1 MRRVTTSSRKSTKG
15 AQKILEVQH
24 LRPAAVQGDHIGAE
38 ARLQRGVAP
47 QLIEHHLGDRVALDL
62 DDDAHA
68 VAVGFVAQ
76 IRNAFDAL
84 VAHQF
89 GNLLDQR
96 RLVHL
101 IGNFGD
107 DERFAL
113 LAQFLDFDAGA
124 HDDRAAPGMIGA
136 ADAAAP
142 EDHSAG
148 RKIRPRHD
156 LHQFVDG
163 DLRPFHQRH
172 DRVDHL
178 AEIVGRDIGR
188 HADGDPPCPID
199 EQVGKLGRK
208 NGRLFEF
215 RRIIRREIDRIL
227 VEIVEQRE
235 SDAVEPA
242 FGVAVGR
249 RRIAV
254 DRTEIALP
262 VDQRQP
268 HREGLRHSHQRVVDR
283 EIAVRVIFAHRIA
296 DDAGRFLVG
305 FVGGEAV
312 FVHRIEDAPMHR
324 LQPVA
329 HVRQRP
335 ADDHAHGVIEIGALH
350 FVGDGNRAD
359 IGARRRRRVVVRIG
373 PKAAVPGEKFASLL
387 IYRRF
392 PLAAP
397 VFRAAKGTNLSC
409 KSKALEISRPAL
421 RR

>member
-1 MRRVTTSSRKSTKG
+1 M
-15 AQKILEVQH
+15 IEP
-24 LRPAAVQGDHIGAE
+24 RPVVIG
-38 ARLQRGVAP
+38 G
-47 QLIEHHLGDRVALDL
+47 
-62 DDDAHA
+62 
-68 VAVGFVAQ
+68 
-76 IRNAFDAL
+76 
-84 VAHQF
+84 
-89 GNLLDQR
+89 
-96 RLVHL
+96 
-101 IGNFGD
+101 
-107 DERFAL
+107 
-113 LAQFLDFDAGA
+113 
-124 HDDRAAPGMIGA
+124 
-136 ADAAAP
+136 ADAATP
-142 EDHSAG
+142 EDRSTG
-148 RKIRPRHD
+148 RKIRPGHD

-163 DLRPFHQRH
+163 DLRLFHQRH

-178 AEIVGRDIGR
+178 AEIVRRDIGR

-262 VDQRQP
+262 VDQRQS
-268 HREGLRHSHQRVVDR
+268 HRERLRHAHQRVVDR
-283 EIAVRVIFAHRIA
+283 EIAVRVIFTHRIA
-296 DDAGRFLVG
+296 DDAGGFLVG
-305 FVGGEAV
+305 LVGGEAV
-312 FVHRIEDAPMHR
+312 LVHRVENAPMHR

-359 IGARRRRRVVVRIG
+359 VGARRRRRVVVRYG
-373 PKAAVPGEKFASLL
+373 PKAAVPVRIRSSLY
-387 IYRRF
+387 IGDSPSRRQF
-392 PLAAP
+392 SAP
-397 VFRAAKGTNLSC
+397 RRNEFRL
-409 KSKALEISRPAL
+409 
-421 RR
+421 